1 MRPRLS
7 LTFLRPPSS
16 LFYVLRPPFAR
27 SAAPR
32 FPAALLRSLSRAL
45 QLGNT
50 QLCEQLRINQNVV
63 DNTLALCKFK
73 DGVAKQT
80 DSHTLRNAFNDV
92 WQKVHL
98 QLRCEHV
105 PKFLVSAAFRT
116 INSQFEEWADAS
128 KHPEL
133 EAGHDPVEASIA
145 AMQNLD
151 IATIMQQPFALDCF
165 ERFLR
170 SSQVD
175 GETEGNKAEAA
186 DNAWTLVCLI
196 QEVENFKISTTADQR
211 SKRAARIHLRYGSVE
226 LVGDAAATAV
236 LGSDPAGTTLDTHN
250 YDGVMDS
257 ALKYL
262 QDSQMAGFRDSV
274 ECKSYAQEMSGSYML
289 ARRGSTVPAAAAEQ
303 TDRCNENLH
312 ALQQISADRGY
323 EVVFKGMDGAGIDQ
337 FQAYLENPALLVYF
351 KKYAMMHFSAESI
364 MFWVEAEEFRRGA
377 YVRPLLGSFIPGSDR
392 ASEGEARRLRAARL
406 CEKYVKSDGRYEV
419 NIDHKMKAQIMDAVE
434 GGDFPFS
441 EDRMSCILF
450 EAAKKEIFKLMKLN
464 LWEKFKVDPIYNE
477 SLQKV
482 ISKHAAKMLGNG
494 SIILDKYASVV
505 LRKTES
511 KEDASLTLDP

>member
-1 MRPRLS
+1 M
-7 LTFLRPPSS
+7 
-16 LFYVLRPPFAR
+16 
-27 SAAPR
+27 
-32 FPAALLRSLSRAL
+32 
-45 QLGNT
+45 
-50 QLCEQLRINQNVV
+50 
-63 DNTLALCKFK
+63 DNILVLCKFK

-80 DSHTLRNAFNDV
+80 DSHTLRNAFNDA

-151 IATIMQQPFALDCF
+151 ITTIMQQPFALDCF

-170 SSQVD
+170 SSLVD

-211 SKRAARIHLRYGSVE
+211 SKRAARIHLRYGGVE
-226 LVGDAAATAV
+226 LVDGAAATAV
-236 LGSDPAGTTLDTHN
+236 LGSDPAGTTLDTHH

-262 QDSQMAGFRDSV
+262 QDSQMAGFRDSE
-274 ECKSYAQEMSGSYML
+274 ECKVYAQEVSGSYML
-289 ARRGSTVPAAAAEQ
+289 ARRRCSTVPTAAAEQ

-377 YVRPLLGSFIPGSDR
+377 YVRPLIGSFIPGSER

-419 NIDHKMKAQIMDAVE
+419 NINHKMKAQIMDAVE

-450 EAAKKEIFKLMKLN
+450 EAAKKEIFRLMKLN
-464 LWEKFKVDPIYNE
+464 LWEKYKVDPMYND

-511 KEDASLTLDP
+511 KEDASLTLDS